1 MDELMRMGISLWL
14 RAACSRKGHR
24 GWILR
29 IAFCMSRAHPSFFPC
44 HKRAF
49 HIPLIPLQS
58 RRLYIASSRRLAEPG
73 QSLVLADMYPLYWT
87 ISEGGFF
94 MRYTYEFKKYCVDL
108 YRKGQYPKTPEG
120 FSQRGFRMMVRRW
133 CRSVEIHGFKVLKH
147 KKRNRVWTTEERFE
161 LVNRVLSGESFT
173 SVAISAGIC
182 PGGLNTWI
190 HKYKK
195 MGYIGLIDRR
205 KNRKP
210 KESHMKKH
218 KHIQPGRH
226 KESEHE
232 ELIRL
237 RSEIEFFKAQNE
249 FFKTENAVI
258 KKEIALREQKAT
270 ARLKAKK
277 QPSSRNSE
285 PKDID

>member
-1 MDELMRMGISLWL
+1 
-14 RAACSRKGHR
+14 
-24 GWILR
+24 
-29 IAFCMSRAHPSFFPC
+29 
-44 HKRAF
+44 
-49 HIPLIPLQS
+49 
-58 RRLYIASSRRLAEPG
+58 
-73 QSLVLADMYPLYWT
+73 
-87 ISEGGFF
+87 
-94 MRYTYEFKKYCVDL
+94 
-108 YRKGQYPKTPEG
+108 
-120 FSQRGFRMMVRRW
+120 MMVRRW

-147 KKRNRVWTTEERFE
+147 KKRNMVWTTEERFE

-190 HKYKK
+190 HKYKE

-218 KHIQPGRH
+218 KHTQPGRH

-237 RSEIEFFKAQNE
+237 RSEIESFKAENKLFKKENEFFKAQNE

-270 ARLKAKK
+270 AQKATARLKAKR

-285 PKDID
+285 PKNID

>member
-1 MDELMRMGISLWL
+1 
-14 RAACSRKGHR
+14 
-24 GWILR
+24 
-29 IAFCMSRAHPSFFPC
+29 
-44 HKRAF
+44 
-49 HIPLIPLQS
+49 
-58 RRLYIASSRRLAEPG
+58 
-73 QSLVLADMYPLYWT
+73 
-87 ISEGGFF
+87 
-94 MRYTYEFKKYCVDL
+94 
-108 YRKGQYPKTPEG
+108 
-120 FSQRGFRMMVRRW
+120 MMVRRW

-161 LVNRVLSGESFT
+161 LVNCVLSGESFT
-173 SVAISAGIC
+173 SAAIST
-182 PGGLNTWI
+182 GLAPARLYIWV
-190 HKYKK
+190 HKYKE
-195 MGYIGLIDRR
+195 MGYIGLMNRR
-205 KNRKP
+205 KKRKP

-218 KHIQPGRH
+218 KHNQPGRH

-237 RSEIEFFKAQNE
+237 RSEIESFKAENKLFKKENE

-277 QPSSRNSE
+277 QPSSRNSV

>member
-1 MDELMRMGISLWL
+1 
-14 RAACSRKGHR
+14 
-24 GWILR
+24 
-29 IAFCMSRAHPSFFPC
+29 
-44 HKRAF
+44 
-49 HIPLIPLQS
+49 
-58 RRLYIASSRRLAEPG
+58 
-73 QSLVLADMYPLYWT
+73 
-87 ISEGGFF
+87 
-94 MRYTYEFKKYCVDL
+94 
-108 YRKGQYPKTPEG
+108 
-120 FSQRGFRMMVRRW
+120 
-133 CRSVEIHGFKVLKH
+133 
-147 KKRNRVWTTEERFE
+147 
-161 LVNRVLSGESFT
+161 
-173 SVAISAGIC
+173 
-182 PGGLNTWI
+182 
-190 HKYKK
+190 

-218 KHIQPGRH
+218 KHTQPGRH

-237 RSEIEFFKAQNE
+237 RSEIESFKAENKLFKKENEFFKAQNE

>member
-1 MDELMRMGISLWL
+1 
-14 RAACSRKGHR
+14 
-24 GWILR
+24 
-29 IAFCMSRAHPSFFPC
+29 
-44 HKRAF
+44 
-49 HIPLIPLQS
+49 
-58 RRLYIASSRRLAEPG
+58 
-73 QSLVLADMYPLYWT
+73 
-87 ISEGGFF
+87 

-120 FSQRGFRMMVRRW
+120 ISQRGFRMMVRRW

-182 PGGLNTWI
+182 PGGLNTRI
-190 HKYKK
+190 HKYKE

-218 KHIQPGRH
+218 KHTQPGRH

-237 RSEIEFFKAQNE
+237 RSEIESFKAENKLFKKENEFFKAQNE

-270 ARLKAKK
+270 ARLKAKR

>member
-1 MDELMRMGISLWL
+1 MFLNYLALIL
-14 RAACSRKGHR
+14 CSCLFPSKHYAGLICTPFTGQLVKGDFLCA
-24 GWILR
+24 IPMNAKN
-29 IAFCMSRAHPSFFPC
+29 IALTC
-44 HKRAF
+44 
-49 HIPLIPLQS
+49 I
-58 RRLYIASSRRLAEPG
+58 G
-73 QSLVLADMYPLYWT
+73 
-87 ISEGGFF
+87 
-94 MRYTYEFKKYCVDL
+94 
-108 YRKGQYPKTPEG
+108 KGN
-120 FSQRGFRMMVRRW
+120 
-133 CRSVEIHGFKVLKH
+133 ILKH
-147 KKRNRVWTTEERFE
+147 LKAFPKGVFAWWSADGAEVKKRNRVWTTEERFE

-190 HKYKK
+190 HKYKE

-205 KNRKP
+205 KNRNP

-218 KHIQPGRH
+218 KHTQPGRH

-249 FFKTENAVI
+249 FFKTENEVI

-285 PKDID
+285 PKDIDWPTFSKPWNCPVLRIILK

>member
-1 MDELMRMGISLWL
+1 
-14 RAACSRKGHR
+14 
-24 GWILR
+24 
-29 IAFCMSRAHPSFFPC
+29 
-44 HKRAF
+44 
-49 HIPLIPLQS
+49 
-58 RRLYIASSRRLAEPG
+58 
-73 QSLVLADMYPLYWT
+73 
-87 ISEGGFF
+87 
-94 MRYTYEFKKYCVDL
+94 
-108 YRKGQYPKTPEG
+108 
-120 FSQRGFRMMVRRW
+120 MMVRRW

-249 FFKTENAVI
+249 FFKTDNAVI

>member
-1 MDELMRMGISLWL
+1 
-14 RAACSRKGHR
+14 
-24 GWILR
+24 
-29 IAFCMSRAHPSFFPC
+29 
-44 HKRAF
+44 
-49 HIPLIPLQS
+49 
-58 RRLYIASSRRLAEPG
+58 
-73 QSLVLADMYPLYWT
+73 MYPLYWT

-147 KKRNRVWTTEERFE
+147 KKRNRVWNTEERFE

-218 KHIQPGRH
+218 KHTQPGRR